1 MGFKLR
7 HHLIILLELQ
17 LAVKIYHLVDVLAV
31 VGDLALGTGICI
43 IVVELVDLVLVDGLV
58 LLPDHLHLSL
68 LVLGNGQCTIL

>member
-17 LAVKIYHLVDVLAV
+17 LAVKIYHLVDVVAV

>member
-31 VGDLALGTGICI
+31 VRDLALGTGICI
-43 IVVELVDLVLVDGLV
+43 IVVELVDFVLVDGLV
-58 LLPDHLHLSL
+58 LLPDHLYLSL
-68 LVLGNGQCTIL
+68 LVLDNGQCTIL